1 MPHDFKNFP
10 ELTNSQMEIY
20 YFESPH
26 KQIFEDFRAE
36 VVGVHDG
43 DTIKLRA
50 DFRDFD
56 FPLRF
61 LDIAA
66 PELKDDGGPESQG
79 WLEGLLLGEVVDVK
93 INPVNRVEKWGRLLG
108 DVVFKGID
116 VGNQSVALGFAKTWD
131 GRNEGKIID
140 FYKTLDGVAK
150 KYGS

>member
-26 KQIFEDFRAE
+26 KQITEDFRAE

-66 PELKDDGGPESQG
+66 PELKEVGGPESQG

-108 DVVFKGID
+108 DIIFKGID
-116 VGNQSVALGFAKTWD
+116 VGNQSVGLGFAKTWD
-131 GRNEGKIID
+131 GRNDGVIPD
-140 FYKTLDGVAK
+140 FYKNLEGNN
-150 KYGS
+150 

>member
-26 KQIFEDFRAE
+26 KQITEDFRAE
-36 VVGVHDG
+36 VVKVTDG
-43 DTIKLRA
+43 DTIRLRA

-61 LDIAA
+61 LTIAA
-66 PELKDDGGPESQG
+66 PELKEDGGPESQG
-79 WLEGLLLGEVVDVK
+79 WLEGLLLGQMVDVK

-108 DVVFKGID
+108 DIIFKGLD
-116 VGNQSVALGFAKTWD
+116 VGNQSVGLGFAKTWD
-131 GRNEGKIID
+131 GRNDGVIPD
-140 FYKTLDGVAK
+140 FYKTLETMQ